1 MRRDGSSLL
10 REVSGQMNRV
20 ISLVQDEASLISLLY
35 HTGFESPSYCN
46 AMSWINLTRV

>member
-1 MRRDGSSLL
+1 MRRDGTSLL
-10 REVSGQMNRV
+10 RIISDQMNKDGRV

-46 AMSWINLTRV
+46 AMS